1 MQKVIIDCEFTGLD
15 NTYVSDNEIVQVKMM
30 NLRTQDVHCQSYG
43 SKKPI
48 GAYGQLLLGVKRYD
62 EELFD
67 KDMFR
72 QQLEAINIKTSRKTI
87 FYGYGV
93 QQDISMLVKYDIGI
107 EIVDI
112 RGLLQRSRFA
122 ERMATEG
129 SGLESAY
136 VIVFGKE
143 PDHMTHDGPDELQVI
158 YDLYRKAIRLKKQE
172 HIGVMPYGHCAG
184 MPLREYVKKYR
195 RAADGYRYN
204 NNDLLAA
211 SLTANIPTY
220 TAWDEDDEWDE
231 DELDDDNF

>member
-1 MQKVIIDCEFTGLD
+1 MQKVVIDCEFTGLD

-30 NLRTQDVHCQSYG
+30 NLRTQEVHCRSYG

-67 KDMFR
+67 KTMFR
-72 QQLEAINIKTSRKTI
+72 QQLEAISIKPSRKTT

-93 QQDISMLVKYDIGI
+93 QQDISMLAKYDVHID
-107 EIVDI
+107 IVDI

-136 VIVFGKE
+136 LIVFGKK
-143 PDHMTHDGPDELQVI
+143 PDSTTHDGPEELQVI

-172 HIGVMPYGHCAG
+172 HIDVMPHGHCAG
-184 MPLREYVKKYR
+184 MPLREYVQKYR
-195 RAADGYRYN
+195 RAADGYRHN
-204 NNDLLAA
+204 NVDLLSA
-211 SLTANIPTY
+211 SLTASIPRY
-220 TAWDEDDEWDE
+220 VPRDDDDEWDE
-231 DELDDDNF
+231 DELDDDDF